1 MVFWVAL
8 AAGLVLGWA
17 RGGSLMRL
25 ADVRVRLWGL
35 PLGAGALHVA
45 LRLWRGPAP
54 GRDLEIA
61 ASIAVYAASAA
72 FLCANLRLR
81 AAWPALAGLSAN
93 LAATLR
99 GGGRMPVWTAA
110 LGRIPPRVRALLL
123 HGRLASHVAM
133 THPGGLLWLGD
144 VLAVP
149 APLPADV
156 ISAGDLC
163 IALGL
168 LLFVAAAMAS
178 EPPASGAMP
187 S

>member
-1 MVFWVAL
+1 MNAAPRALSVAL
-8 AAGLVLGWA
+8 
-17 RGGSLMRL
+17 
-25 ADVRVRLWGL
+25 
-35 PLGAGALHVA
+35 
-45 LRLWRGPAP
+45 
-54 GRDLEIA
+54 
-61 ASIAVYAASAA
+61 
-72 FLCANLRLR
+72 
-81 AAWPALAGLSAN
+81 
-93 LAATLR
+93 
-99 GGGRMPVWTAA
+99 GGGAHA
-110 LGRIPPRVRALLL
+110 L
-123 HGRLASHVAM
+123 
-133 THPGGLLWLGD
+133 PGGLLWLGD